1 MKKFLFGV
9 ALLLPMTGAMAD
21 GGSGNIKITNI
32 NPSTAN
38 YQFTVAATGGTVS
51 TGCLSPNSQTTLYN
65 GAFKNITSGS
75 LSLSTSDC
83 TISNP
88 PWVPISGAIL
98 PTYNSS
104 TDYNLSLCLAGWGNA
119 CSTNIAKQKNTLTK
133 PTGKSVKK

>member
-1 MKKFLFGV
+1 MKKFLIGA
-9 ALLLPMTGAMAD
+9 ALLLPTTGSMAT
-21 GGSGNIKITNI
+21 GGSGNIIITNT

-38 YQFTVAATGGTVS
+38 YQFTVAATGGVAS

-65 GAFKNITSGS
+65 GAFNNITSGS

-104 TDYNLSLCLAGWGNA
+104 TDYNLSLCLAGWGA
-119 CSTNIAKQKNTLTK
+119 SCSQSAVKKTLTK